1 MKVVGNYYQEN
12 GMHLVKLT
20 LSETDER
27 IFKVYSGRAGK
38 TLALMAE
45 KYPDGITTKDM
56 REKHGID
63 DNKLFGE
70 LLDQSG
76 FREYMEHIGTQN
88 RLKVWKLHLEILWA
102 NTIDNAS
109 PIWFGIHTQG
119 NLQKFFDELENK
131 YGLRCNLLGNTLYK
145 SSKGKFSSNFK
156 KIAIDHRVPQL
167 KGGEDKIENLQ
178 LLSYYIN
185 ERKNQIC
192 AKCINSVCEQ
202 CVLAFPEN
210 SSEIYPT
217 GEDIS
222 DLTKWREDI

>member
-1 MKVVGNYYQEN
+1 MKVTGTYYQEDKH
-12 GMHLVKLT
+12 HLVKLIN
-20 LSETDER
+20 EENEIR

-45 KYPDGITTKDM
+45 AYPSGITTKDM

-76 FREYMEHIGTQN
+76 FREYMEHIGTKE
-88 RLKVWKLHLEILWA
+88 RLKVWKLHLEVLWI
-102 NTIDNAS
+102 NTSDLAS

-119 NLQKFFDELENK
+119 NLQKYFDDLEK
-131 YGLRCNLLGNTLYK
+131 LYGLRCNILGNALYK
-145 SSKGKFSSNFK
+145 SSKGKFSSNFR

-178 LLSYYIN
+178 LLSFYIN

-192 AKCINSVCEQ
+192 AKCIDSICNQ
-202 CVLAFPEN
+202 CVLAYPEKTSIIFP
-210 SSEIYPT
+210 T
-217 GEDIS
+217 QEDIS
-222 DLTKWREDI
+222 DLTNWRNEN

>member
-1 MKVVGNYYQEN
+1 MKVVGEYYKEN
-12 GMHLVKLT
+12 GMHLVVLT
-20 LSETDER
+20 YNKTDKR

-45 KYPDGITTKDM
+45 KFPSGITTKDM
-56 REKHGID
+56 REMHGID

-76 FREYMEHIGTQN
+76 FREYMENKSTQN
-88 RLKVWKLHLEILWA
+88 RLKVWTLQLEILWKNTEENA
-102 NTIDNAS
+102 N

-119 NLQKFFDELENK
+119 NLQRFFAELENE
-131 YGLRCNLLGNTLYK
+131 YGLRCNILGNDLYK
-145 SSKGKFSSNFK
+145 SSKGKFSSNFR
-156 KIAIDHRVPQL
+156 KIAIDHRIPQL
-167 KGGEDKIENLQ
+167 KGGEDKIKNLQ

-192 AKCINSVCEQ
+192 AKCVDSICGE
-202 CVLAFPEN
+202 CVLAFPERT
-210 SSEIYPT
+210 SKIYPT

-222 DLTKWREDI
+222 DLTKWRKI